1 MDDLWR
7 FFFAIS
13 AVVRGEKTNS
23 FSARNE
29 PSMSNLAER
38 FGLLHTVDWPEPS
51 RGSKT
56 HRELHSM
63 LVAFAN
69 SGNHRTCSTV
79 RKSAGL
85 FLFDHH

>member
-1 MDDLWR
+1 MAVLLRNVCSCAWR
-7 FFFAIS
+7 EDKLIL
-13 AVVRGEKTNS
+13 GEGL
-23 FSARNE
+23 E
-29 PSMSNLAER
+29 PSMSDLAER
-38 FGLLHTVDWPEPS
+38 SGLLHTVDWPEPS
-51 RGSKT
+51 HDSKT

-79 RKSAGL
+79 REAAGL